1 MHVDRSRIMKAAIA
15 ALLVLGFWAVLP
27 GAAHAVQPDDVRLP
41 LDPDIQF
48 ILSTFS
54 FLVWGVLVMWMC
66 AGFTMLESGS
76 VRTKNASMIC
86 LKNVGIFSI
95 AGIAYFFVGY
105 NLMYVDVDGIVGT
118 FQFLHGP
125 SEAEM
130 TLFDGA
136 TGRTDEVVATG
147 HSVMSSWFF
156 QMLFVA
162 TAASIV
168 SGAILE
174 RVRLWAFWAFT
185 LVLTAFI
192 YPIAGAW
199 VWGGGWLAERGFQD
213 FAGSTVVHA
222 TGGSAALAA
231 LLVVGPR
238 LGKFRPDGSVKAT
251 PPSNVLVV
259 TLGVLILWLG
269 WFGFNGGSQLA
280 LATPGDA
287 VVMSSVLVNT
297 NLAAASGLIA
307 AVIVARPLFGR
318 LGLASSLNGA
328 LAGLVSITAA
338 PNIAESWWAVII
350 GAVGGLLCSLAT
362 RLMERMKL
370 DDVVGAIPVHLV
382 AGVWGTL
389 AASITTG
396 AEFGDQLLGVASVVA
411 FSFTASLIVWKAID
425 LTIGMRVSRD
435 VEYVGQDVGELGIES
450 HPEFML
456 VPEDFDDY
464 RLPLESRPG
473 RRRREGRQDQPERPA
488 SPGDR
493 RMDPRHGAPPG
504 QQGPPGAAPPGQY
517 GPPGAGPARYGSA
530 WCGPPGQ
537 YGPPGAGPPGA
548 GPPGAATRPVRSAGC
563 GSARPVR
570 SAWCGSAWCAS
581 ARCGSAW
588 CGSAGSAGSAWCG
601 SARPVRSAGSAGS
614 ARPPRLGPGRSGHG
628 GRRRQSLCHAPGRHS
643 TPRRSFRRMVTASH
657 CSTASAACLL
667 NITLPSGDRSTTPPS
682 ATSWIGGL
690 VRNRRD
696 PS

>member
-41 LDPDIQF
+41 LDPNIQF

-517 GPPGAGPARYGSA
+517 GPPGAGPPGAVRSGA
-530 WCGPPGQ
+530 APPG
-537 YGPPGAGPPGA
+537 
-548 GPPGAATRPVRSAGC
+548 TVRRVRVRRVRVRPASTVR
-563 GSARPVR
+563 RVR
-570 SAWCGSAWCAS
+570 
-581 ARCGSAW
+581 
-588 CGSAGSAGSAWCG
+588 
-601 SARPVRSAGSAGS
+601 VR
-614 ARPPRLGPGRSGHG
+614 RVR
-628 GRRRQSLCHAPGRHS
+628 
-643 TPRRSFRRMVTASH
+643 V
-657 CSTASAACLL
+657 
-667 NITLPSGDRSTTPPS
+667 
-682 ATSWIGGL
+682 GL
-690 VRNRRD
+690 VRVRRVGRVRRVRVRRVGRVRLVRVRPASTVRRVGRVRPPPAARSGAVGARREAASIAMPCARQAQH
-696 PS
+696 PSAVLPPNGDRQPLLDGERGLSTQHHTA